1 MCYTNKTALSRKKKG
16 MKEDERRNGT
26 YMETPEGKEAGESRL
41 SQRMKLVDN

>member
-1 MCYTNKTALSRKKKG
+1 MWYTNKTALSRKKG